1 MAERT
6 NAAFG
11 ELVQSSQSRQGEI
24 RPVGSG
30 HLDDTSDLRF
40 AGGGL
45 PGADPDIVRS
55 MVPVLST
62 PATRPQ
68 RETSHGVP
76 PADVADVKAAR
87 LRSYREIFLQV
98 VQNHYWESIE
108 QGIIPRNNKVANILL
123 SSKDEA
129 LSDADSRL
137 NDWAYILPQVDVQA
151 PRPRSVQGLVANL
164 VQSPSM
170 SWLPGFPQLFP
181 NEEVIQTWKVYAVLS
196 F

>member
-55 MVPVLST
+55 MVPVLSHHSNSRA
-62 PATRPQ
+62 PRIAGPDA
-68 RETSHGVP
+68 S
-76 PADVADVKAAR
+76 AMKAAR
-87 LRSYREIFLQV
+87 SQAYREIFLQV

-108 QGIIPRNNKVANILL
+108 QGIIPRNNRVA
-123 SSKDEA
+123 
-129 LSDADSRL
+129 
-137 NDWAYILPQVDVQA
+137 
-151 PRPRSVQGLVANL
+151 
-164 VQSPSM
+164 
-170 SWLPGFPQLFP
+170 
-181 NEEVIQTWKVYAVLS
+181 
-196 F
+196 